1 VVDGAS
7 TPLPITA
14 DLLNFTAPGV
24 ELTTTVTA
32 SGFILHESTTS
43 SMRYTYDLPALAN
56 TFPNLDRD
64 DPDGKAA
71 VDTVTLSFFAR
82 AGDGTYH
89 ARQLTLQGEELQMPE
104 QRAVVVPARRRAAR

>member
-1 VVDGAS
+1 MVDGAS